1 MTTSVPYIDS
11 SYAVLM
17 LLLVWPLLAL
27 MILAVGWVED
37 VAAKRS
43 PRLWPTGASARRKN
57 APAPQ

>member
-1 MTTSVPYIDS
+1 
-11 SYAVLM
+11 
-17 LLLVWPLLAL
+17 